1 GNLLVTR
8 NCELRISDFGLAR
21 ERPKDLQTY
30 SPDIPPEGGGMTEH
44 VITRWYRPPELMLSP
59 NGYYNFSVDVWSIGC
74 IFGELL
80 GRRPLFPGSSFIE
93 QLSLIFDVIG
103 SPAPSEVEHIR
114 GAQARKFLLEVEGK
128 AHVAFTEL
136 LPGTDEDGANLLDL
150 LLRFDPEKRC
160 TPAQGLLHPFFASIK

>member
-1 GNLLVTR
+1 MTTNQSINHQPHPAVTVY
-8 NCELRISDFGLAR
+8 CAR
-21 ERPKDLQTY
+21 SR
-30 SPDIPPEGGGMTEH
+30 H
-44 VITRWYRPPELMLSP
+44 AVRRPPCRRLSRKKI
-59 NGYYNFSVDVWSIGC
+59 N
-74 IFGELL
+74 EKK
-80 GRRPLFPGSSFIE
+80 GSSFIE